1 MAVREKINGAEAGK
15 GMMSNSIKLD
25 AENPIP
31 IGYNG
36 QTFMSSKGKRYVP
49 FLNPADNFFQ
59 FLTEAYLLSNTTKAC
74 VDSKADYF
82 AGTGFTFNDNDA
94 PDDFIAWAKNV
105 NRKNKSLKE
114 VVHGAFHNLNV
125 VGNAFIQVVRSSVG
139 GKKVVRVYLRNYMDC
154 RLSEPDEDDVCVS
167 VVISKE
173 FRRAG
178 VWKYNPDKA
187 TEIPLYTGSSIEPNW
202 VKDEKG
208 NEHTMF
214 HLCNETSGYDHYGMP
229 SNIASLPQQLLEYK
243 AARYNLDNFEN
254 NLVVGGMVVIKDAMT
269 DEEAKKMAKDI
280 TYTHAGDGKRGRYMI
295 VSREAGITEG
305 VDIQEFNTEKDASFI
320 EGDSHNEEKIYVAN
334 KWNKLLIGG
343 SEKKSIGAGNNA
355 FIQSVYTIA
364 NNTVIKPEQGM
375 MIEKFLQPL
384 LKICDEWLG
393 TKWSANQIEIKP
405 LDPISFLS
413 DVDINAVMTVNE
425 GRKLAG
431 LEPIDGEKGE
441 AFIKSGGTSQQN
453 DPNVQNQPTK

>member
-1 MAVREKINGAEAGK
+1 MQTSKRGVA
-15 GMMSNSIKLD
+15 SNSIKLD

-36 QTFMSSKGKRYVP
+36 KTFMSSKGKRYVP
-49 FLNPADNFFQ
+49 FLNPTDNFFQ
-59 FLTEAYLLSNTTKAC
+59 YLTESYLLSNTTKAC

-82 AGTGFTFNDNDA
+82 AGTGFTFNNDA
-94 PDDFIAWAKNV
+94 LNNDFGEWAKNV
-105 NRKNKSLKE
+105 NRKNKSLHE
-114 VVHGAFHNLNV
+114 VVRGAFHNLNV
-125 VGNAFIQVVRSSVG
+125 VGNAFIQVVRCSVG
-139 GKKVVRVYLRNYMDC
+139 DKKVIRVYLRNYMDC

-167 VVISKE
+167 VMVSKE

-178 VWKYNPDKA
+178 MWTYNPDKSF
-187 TEIPLYTGSSIEPNW
+187 EIPIYTGNSLDANW
-202 VKDEKG
+202 IKDSKG

-254 NLVVGGMVVIKDAMT
+254 NLVVGGIVAVKGAMT
-269 DEEAKKMAKDI
+269 DEEAASMAKKI
-280 TYTHAGDGKRGRYMI
+280 TYTHSGDGKRGRYMVI
-295 VSREAGITEG
+295 NSENGIEDGIQVEPFSTER
-305 VDIQEFNTEKDASFI
+305 DASYI
-320 EGDSHNEEKIYVAN
+320 EGDSHNEEKIYIAN

-364 NNTVIKPEQGM
+364 NNTVIKPEQGKM
-375 MIEKFLQPL
+375 VEKFLAPL
-384 LKICDEWLG
+384 LRICDEWLG
-393 TKWSANQIEIKP
+393 TRWSKETIEIKE

-413 DVDINAVMTVNE
+413 NVDINAVLTVDE
-425 GRKLAG
+425 GRELAG
-431 LEPIDGEKGE
+431 MEPIGGERGK
-441 AFIKSGGTSQQN
+441 AFIKSGSSNQN
-453 DPNVQNQPTK
+453 NQDVQNQPTK